1 MARIWTLRC
10 SGIQLTRYGHSC
22 VMQQCVV
29 VLVRAPLYALRN
41 AALPHAVGCPAGT
54 PLGMI
59 DPRWS
64 DRQILRS
71 SDREIEIPSGHDP
84 RHPRWSNTSH
94 WRGQSALHMY
104 LSTCKRMGP
113 TAWTQGKWTLFVLLR
128 GRVTTRSKTQSIT
141 WVRSRP
147 PLCDHRHVMP

>member
-10 SGIQLTRYGHSC
+10 SGIQLTRYGQSC

-84 RHPRWSNTSH
+84 RHPRWSNTPHGGVKVPSICICPRANEWVQQPGH
-94 WRGQSALHMY
+94 KGNGPNTKHEGSCYYSFNNPEHHMIQ
-104 LSTCKRMGP
+104 MG
-113 TAWTQGKWTLFVLLR
+113 
-128 GRVTTRSKTQSIT
+128 
-141 WVRSRP
+141 
-147 PLCDHRHVMP
+147 

>member
-84 RHPRWSNTSH
+84 RHPRWSNTSN
-94 WRGQSALHMY
+94 
-104 LSTCKRMGP
+104 MGVKVP
-113 TAWTQGKWTLFVLLR
+113 SICICPRANEWVQQPGHKGNGPYSCCLGVVLLLGPKPR
-128 GRVTTRSKTQSIT
+128 ASHG
-141 WVRSRP
+141 
-147 PLCDHRHVMP
+147 